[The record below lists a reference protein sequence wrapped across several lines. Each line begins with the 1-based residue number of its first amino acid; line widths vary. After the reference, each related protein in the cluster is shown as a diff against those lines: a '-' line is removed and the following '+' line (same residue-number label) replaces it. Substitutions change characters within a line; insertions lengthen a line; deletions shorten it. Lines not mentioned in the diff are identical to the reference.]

1 MHTKMTQHFRLLIA
15 VIATMV
21 AALCA
26 NAQNSAVLQESAAS
40 QDSVTRQTSIVERL
54 NNRQSAI
61 TITAP
66 AQLLHRAAPVVT
78 EPENAMADN
87 EEAEA
92 SQQEEKNMRA
102 KGGKTV
108 GYRVQ
113 VYADNNVRRAKS
125 EARTHERAISA
136 SFPQYATYVS
146 YASPYWRLR
155 VGDFHS
161 QYDAEKAAAEIRKSF
176 PRYAREVRVV
186 RDRINTR

>member
-1 MHTKMTQHFRLLIA
+1 MTQHFRLLIA
-15 VIATMV
+15 VIATMLT
-21 AALCA
+21 ALCS
-26 NAQNSAVLQESAAS
+26 NAQESAAS
-40 QDSVTRQTSIVERL
+40 QDSCITRQASIVERL

-61 TITAP
+61 TVTAP
-66 AQLLHRAAPVVT
+66 AQLLQRAAPVLS
-78 EPENAMADN
+78 EPENAVADN

-92 SQQEEKNMRA
+92 SQPEEKNVRA

-125 EARTHERAISA
+125 EARARERAISA
-136 SFPQYATYVS
+136 SFPQHATYVS

-155 VGDFHS
+155 VGDFLS

-186 RDRINTR
+186 RDRINAR